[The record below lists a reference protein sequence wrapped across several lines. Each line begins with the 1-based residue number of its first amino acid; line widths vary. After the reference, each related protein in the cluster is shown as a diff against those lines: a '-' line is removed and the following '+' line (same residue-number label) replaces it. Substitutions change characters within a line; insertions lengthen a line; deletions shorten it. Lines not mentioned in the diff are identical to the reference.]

1 MSKVEDNNWVFEEK
15 EEKDYSVEISSF
27 DRVKPVGVSGLL
39 RIKNDADFV
48 AESIDS
54 CIEALDELVITYQDS
69 VDNTLDIILQKKKQ
83 YPDKIRIYYYKPKIL
98 SHELSDADYEL
109 ATSYSMDSVHLL
121 ANYYNYTLS
130 KAQYRYA
137 MKIDADQIYFTDKL
151 KAFCDLYRCKEKV
164 AIS

>member
-69 VDNTLDIILQKKKQ
+69 VDNTLDRRNNIPIRLEYIIISLKSCLMS
-83 YPDKIRIYYYKPKIL
+83 YLMRIMNSLPAIL
-98 SHELSDADYEL
+98 W
-109 ATSYSMDSVHLL
+109 T
-121 ANYYNYTLS
+121 
-130 KAQYRYA
+130 QC
-137 MKIDADQIYFTDKL
+137 I
-151 KAFCDLYRCKEKV
+151 C
-164 AIS
+164 